1 MVFAECR
8 AKRKANGGFQS
19 CLECN
24 ARGSSKCSF
33 VKVRRDSPEKMK
45 AVMVS
50 LLYSPLS
57 DSSVLIMAFPSFDL
71 QVEVASALKS
81 QAAAAP
87 TKAQREEF
95 LRLQRKL
102 RRSAGLSAADSDA
115 DSSMGEETS
124 ESE

>member
-8 AKRKANGGFQS
+8 AKKKANGGFQS

-50 LLYSPLS
+50 LIYHSPPGFLR
-57 DSSVLIMAFPSFDL
+57 LIAAFPPFRS

-87 TKAQREEF
+87 TKSQREEF

-115 DSSMGEETS
+115 DSSMGEEPS

>member
-1 MVFAECR
+1 MVPPKGCTSCRAWRDDPAETMVFAECR

-50 LLYSPLS
+50 L
-57 DSSVLIMAFPSFDL
+57 F
-71 QVEVASALKS
+71 
-81 QAAAAP
+81 
-87 TKAQREEF
+87 
-95 LRLQRKL
+95 
-102 RRSAGLSAADSDA
+102 
-115 DSSMGEETS
+115 
-124 ESE
+124 